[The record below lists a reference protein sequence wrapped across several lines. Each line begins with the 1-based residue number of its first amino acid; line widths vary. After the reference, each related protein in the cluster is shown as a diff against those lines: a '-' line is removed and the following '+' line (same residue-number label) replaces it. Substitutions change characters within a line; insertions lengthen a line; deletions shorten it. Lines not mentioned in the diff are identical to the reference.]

1 MEEASD
7 LCRETKEVTTDSSME
22 QGPGVDFDRR
32 MRKRA
37 TAEAH
42 RGTTR

>member
-7 LCRETKEVTTDSSME
+7 LCRETEEVTTDSSME
-22 QGPGVDFDRR
+22 QGPGVDFDRSA
-32 MRKRA
+32 RKRA
-37 TAEAH
+37 AAEAH